1 KDSMYLHIVLMAP
14 HTPVSPE
21 LAPKLDQA
29 FIRIH
34 QECPGIERFEWVPNL
49 SRSSA
54 RYSHALLSVFRTQ
67 EALDAYRQSDAHQ
80 AMLDAIAP
88 HIQDIV
94 VLDSVLEANLP

>member
-1 KDSMYLHIVLMAP
+1 MYLHIVLMAP

-21 LAPKLDQA
+21 LELKLDQA

-34 QECPGIERFEWVPNL
+34 QECSDIERFEWVPNL

-67 EALDAYRQSDAHQ
+67 GALDAYRQSDAHQ

-94 VLDSVLEANLP
+94 VLDSVLEKSLP

>member
-1 KDSMYLHIVLMAP
+1 MYLHIVLMAP
-14 HTPVSPE
+14 HTPLSPE
-21 LAPKLDQA
+21 LVPKLDHA
-29 FIRIH
+29 FIRIR

-49 SRSSA
+49 SRNSA

-67 EALDAYRQSDAHQ
+67 DALDAYRESDAHQ
-80 AMLDAIAP
+80 AMLDTITP

>member
-1 KDSMYLHIVLMAP
+1 MYLHIVLMAP
-14 HTPVSPE
+14 HTPLSPE
-21 LAPKLDQA
+21 LVPKLNHA
-29 FIRIH
+29 FIRIR

-67 EALDAYRQSDAHQ
+67 DSLDAYRESDAHQ